1 MTLST
6 IRTTTTTTTASTTT
20 TDTAHQQTQLILYNR
35 NSINAQKIVDERHGP
50 HKPHDYISNSE
61 MRLKPNFRPCPAISS
76 YAGQAK
82 GDNGSFAAL
91 RAYQNDFALRRDEI
105 LTDIA
110 RNGTD

>member
-1 MTLST
+1 MRYVL
-6 IRTTTTTTTASTTT
+6 
-20 TDTAHQQTQLILYNR
+20 